1 MTESNKQAL
10 LLEQYQIK
18 PNQALEPFIYTDI
31 LAEYAGN
38 HQVNCFHFWTMKNQL
53 ILGMQDTRVNDLEK
67 GLTSIMSNQYHPI
80 VRNSGGLAVVADEG
94 VLNFSLIMPQPSEKF
109 AISIDNG
116 YEFMKE
122 VIEKALGD
130 FKASIDAFEVS
141 DSYCPGEFDLSID
154 GKKFAGIS
162 QRRIKKGIG
171 IMIYL
176 SVNGNQQARGELVR
190 DFYQASLGE
199 DFGQKNFPPVNPDS
213 MANLSDLL
221 KADLTVADMVTRL
234 KKVIATDY
242 IISDEKQQTFN
253 DFLESED
260 FKDSYIFQEKRM
272 LQRNE
277 IINWEALDK
286 WALKQNFQ

>member
-1 MTESNKQAL
+1 
-10 LLEQYQIK
+10 
-18 PNQALEPFIYTDI
+18 
-31 LAEYAGN
+31 
-38 HQVNCFHFWTMKNQL
+38 V
-53 ILGMQDTRVNDLEK
+53 
-67 GLTSIMSNQYHPI
+67 
-80 VRNSGGLAVVADEG
+80 
-94 VLNFSLIMPQPSEKF
+94 
-109 AISIDNG
+109 
-116 YEFMKE
+116 
-122 VIEKALGD
+122 
-130 FKASIDAFEVS
+130 SIDAFEVS

-221 KADLTVADMVTRL
+221 KADLTVANMVTRL
-234 KKVIATDY
+234 KKVIETDY

-260 FKDSYIFQEKRM
+260 FKDSYTFQEKRM

-286 WALKQNFQ
+286 